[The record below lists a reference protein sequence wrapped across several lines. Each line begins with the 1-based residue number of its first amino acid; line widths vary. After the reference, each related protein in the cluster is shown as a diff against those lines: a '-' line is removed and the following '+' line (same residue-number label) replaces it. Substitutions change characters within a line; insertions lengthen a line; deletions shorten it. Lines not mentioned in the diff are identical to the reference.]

1 MTGEELYDIHREEQ
15 DRLGV
20 IIDTWSELDE
30 TDQEAWEATAARVY
44 HNMLG
49 KYADASL
56 RSGLVGDPQ

>member
-44 HNMLG
+44 ALAMKAYSSPVNYHDHN
-49 KYADASL
+49 
-56 RSGLVGDPQ
+56 